1 MNCLER
7 WCIISAA
14 IRTLV
19 FNFSV
24 VHVRWSMQLWKQES
38 HFLSYLLNAN
48 CVFSWLSGP
57 VSHKVST
64 VYPVN
69 KFSLCLQSFHG
80 SSIPLRNKDTENLGN
95 VPEREQRLKI
105 SICQDFNLVADL
117 NCFYCY
123 TNSKNNAEKCPLN
136 TFKQRYFS
144 LYKDYNSEVNNAK
157 HTKHLSIN
165 KWNKGR
171 NLLGIGSERDFPGG
185 SDGKASVYNAGD
197 WGSIPGLGRSPGEGN
212 GNPLQ
217 DYCLE
222 NPMDRGA
229 W

>member
-14 IRTLV
+14 IRTWV

-24 VHVRWSMQLWKQES
+24 AHVRWSMQLWKQES
-38 HFLSYLLNAN
+38 YFLSYLLNAN

-80 SSIPLRNKDTENLGN
+80 SSIPVRNKDTENLGN
-95 VPEREQRLKI
+95 VPEREERLKI
-105 SICQDFNLVADL
+105 SIWQDFNLVADL

-123 TNSKNNAEKCPLN
+123 TNYFKKIIRKNVLWIHSNKDTVISTKITTVKWTMPNTLN
-136 TFKQRYFS
+136 TYQ
-144 LYKDYNSEVNNAK
+144 
-157 HTKHLSIN
+157 
-165 KWNKGR
+165 
-171 NLLGIGSERDFPGG
+171 
-185 SDGKASVYNAGD
+185 
-197 WGSIPGLGRSPGEGN
+197 
-212 GNPLQ
+212 
-217 DYCLE
+217 
-222 NPMDRGA
+222 
-229 W
+229 

>member
-38 HFLSYLLNAN
+38 YFLSYLLNAN
-48 CVFSWLSGP
+48 CIFSWLSGP

-80 SSIPLRNKDTENLGN
+80 SSIPVRNKDTENLGN
-95 VPEREQRLKI
+95 TSKSTEAKNK
-105 SICQDFNLVADL
+105 CQDFNLVANM
-117 NCFYCY
+117 NCFYWY
-123 TNSKNNAEKCPLN
+123 TNSISKNNAEKCPLN
-136 TFKQRYFS
+136 TFKDTVIS
-144 LYKDYNSEVNNAK
+144 
-157 HTKHLSIN
+157 TKTTTV
-165 KWNKGR
+165 KWTMPNT
-171 NLLGIGSERDFPGG
+171 LHI
-185 SDGKASVYNAGD
+185 Y
-197 WGSIPGLGRSPGEGN
+197 
-212 GNPLQ
+212 Q
-217 DYCLE
+217 
-222 NPMDRGA
+222 
-229 W
+229 